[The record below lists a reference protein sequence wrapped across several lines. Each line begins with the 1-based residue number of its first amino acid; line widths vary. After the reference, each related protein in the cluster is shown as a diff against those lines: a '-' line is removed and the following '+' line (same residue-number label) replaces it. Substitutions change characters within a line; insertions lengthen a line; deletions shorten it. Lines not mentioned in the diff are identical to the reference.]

1 MKYRLLATDIDG
13 TLINSKRELTEKTI
27 KAIHRLQDN
36 GVFFTLSTG
45 RPLQNIRQF
54 IEPLKIKAPVII
66 YNGAM
71 IVDPKTEEILFDK
84 TMDKNDARLLID
96 NGKEW
101 GANILMW
108 SKGKLYAYE
117 YNKYIE
123 FYHKQCTVE
132 PIIIDNKS
140 MEQDIIEKGITKLL
154 WHNEVPD
161 VQDFVNNK
169 IPKIDIKNT
178 TLCTSMPYFLEL
190 FNKDISKA
198 ISLGKV
204 GEICGVS
211 PSEIVA
217 VGDGENDVEMLQF
230 AGLGVAMDNAS
241 DSVKNKADEVTS
253 SNDED
258 GVAVLIEKLLNNN

>member
-1 MKYRLLATDIDG
+1 MKYKLLASDIDG
-13 TLINSKRELTEKTI
+13 TLITSKRELTEKTI
-27 KAIHRLQDN
+27 KAVNGLKN
-36 GVFFTLSTG
+36 KGVFFTLSTG

-54 IEPLKIKAPVII
+54 IEPLKLETPVII

-84 TMDKNDARLLID
+84 TMLKEDASLLIN

-101 GANILMW
+101 GANMLIW
-108 SKGKLYAYE
+108 SKGKLYAHE

-123 FYHKQCTVE
+123 FYHKQCTVA
-132 PIIIDNKS
+132 PIMIESESMEREIIDR
-140 MEQDIIEKGITKLL
+140 GITKLL

-161 VQDFVNNK
+161 IQDFVKNK
-169 IPKIDIKNT
+169 IPKIGIKNT

-198 ISLGKV
+198 VSLGKV

-211 PSEIVA
+211 TDEIIA

-230 AGLGVAMDNAS
+230 AGLGIAVDNAS
-241 DSVKNKADEVTS
+241 DLVKEKADEITL

-258 GVAVLIEKLLNNN
+258 GVAALIEKYIS